1 MPKDDQKEMF
11 VVVDK
16 DDNILGYRTRY
27 DCHHNNKLIHRAIA
41 IVIFNSK
48 GELLMQKRS
57 KSKDTNPGFFSM
69 SAAGHVGKGE
79 TYLEAARRE
88 LFEELGIKT
97 KLFYPST
104 TTELGK
110 LFDTTY
116 YGLCIAWHGEMK
128 KICNKYNVNFEK
140 AVTDFN
146 KTYNKG
152 YKKLGKSNVIRPV
165 LNPPDEYI
173 GGHCII
179 PNAKMLNRNM
189 E

>member
-97 KLFYPST
+97 
-104 TTELGK
+104 ELRFK
-110 LFDTTY
+110 
-116 YGLCIAWHGEMK
+116 K
-128 KICNKYNVNFEK
+128 KIILKSNQESEMDAIYEGNFEGPFNIDHDEVEK
-140 AVTDFN
+140 VDFLSP
-146 KTYNKG
+146 KKIKKIVDKLTPFALKG
-152 YKKLGKSNVIRPV
+152 LKS
-165 LNPPDEYI
+165 LK
-173 GGHCII
+173 II
-179 PNAKMLNRNM
+179 
-189 E
+189 